1 MTTRPSRT
9 TRSSVAAAT
18 APAAPAGPAAA
29 TRTRRTTATA
39 PPSTSTAPVRRTTR
53 VSRANTPGALPE
65 VKVTQTRASIA
76 RAASTANTAASSTRP
91 LRTSSRAN
99 ISTPPPAAT
108 PAVKRG
114 TSLAVPGSSLRPK
127 TPGSGFLARMTSRES
142 LRQPK
147 TPAPAPAAAFDKAIE
162 AYDGA
167 REPIKAYL
175 RIRPAPPGV
184 PLESYMQVL
193 NETDV
198 LMVPPLDHRLNPSSS
213 SSSLFSSALVRSSH
227 LNLNPASHPSGV
239 PDDVLASP
247 TPYSSHA
254 APDPSTYGSLFK
266 FTSVFPPSASPSTP
280 TSPSFR
286 REDGQTQAS
295 FFRATTLPL
304 VRDFLQK
311 GENCLLFA
319 YGPTGSGKTFT
330 VQGGQGDDAGLLPRV
345 VEVVWKSLAGKRKPA
360 SSFTPPASRAPS
372 RAGPP
377 LTSTPNGAGPS
388 ASPRES
394 VPTAPVSD
402 DIPLSDGYE
411 YSIWVSYSEIYN
423 EKIYDLL
430 EAPLP
435 TSSSSPAVPATP
447 SGGGGGGM
455 LKGLFRNFTTVKR
468 SALSLKADKTAP
480 ATAAGGGQKVVGGLR
495 EVKVASADEA
505 HNVLARGQSNR
516 RVFST
521 LANRASSRSHSIF
534 TIRLVRTSPITGAEV
549 STSRFSIVDLA
560 GSERVVNTQTTGERL
575 KEAGNINKSLMV
587 LGQCMEVL
595 RKNQEREKGRKVRRA
610 DAALRRSPSY
620 EPELTME
627 LRVVEQPAIVPFRHS
642 KLTEMFQSF
651 FIGDGKAV
659 MIVNINPYETGFD
672 ENSHVMRF
680 SAVAKSVMTVK
691 RGPDNVVAPVVVPVP
706 VPAPAVPAIKKRE
719 PRVVRMSLIEGGEE
733 EEVLYEEDSDIDDD
747 DGDEFVDA
755 LLDELSALRT
765 ALFDAQMSAAIAVST
780 ARTQLAKEYE
790 AKMLAMHREY
800 EERRREEAVEADTKF
815 NAKLDILTRLQAAR
829 TPARGGAR
837 YAEVTPSTAYDDSD
851 EEGGSEDGEEGE
863 EEDDSEEVRG
873 MLLPAGETSVVES
886 AASISPLAA
895 RVKHVSMHSPVP
907 LGAATAGSSLA
918 RSPLGRSETAMV
930 VEEGGGAEGSR
941 KADAAELD
949 EEEGEASRRELVDDE
964 AGEAEEGEEELEE
977 GQEAELEEE
986 LGESIEHT
994 REEVDLSATDADATE
1009 VDEGNELGSLEEFVD
1024 DGAVEDDGG
1033 SDADYEVSPVPSP
1046 AKARAPVKAE
1056 AATPRGAGEGNDTP
1070 SPAAAEDGDDEYG
1083 EADELGFERSMVIR
1097 SGSKVKK
1104 AKRKL
1109 GAKVHDV
1116 EDLDTFEGV
1125 LSPIRKTPST
1135 GSRAFKR

>member
-1 MTTRPSRT
+1 MTTRPPRT
-9 TRSSVAAAT
+9 TRSSAAAAVAPS
-18 APAAPAGPAAA
+18 APAAPAPA
-29 TRTRRTTATA
+29 TRTRKTTAMD
-39 PPSTSTAPVRRTTR
+39 PPTCTVPLRRTTR
-53 VSRANTPGALPE
+53 TSRANTPGAPPD

-76 RAASTANTAASSTRP
+76 RAASTAPSSTRP
-91 LRTSSRAN
+91 LRTSTRAN
-99 ISTPPPAAT
+99 ANANVGTPPAAAT
-108 PAVKRG
+108 PAVKRA
-114 TSLAVPGSSLRPK
+114 TSLAVPGSTLRPK

-147 TPAPAPAAAFDKAIE
+147 TPAHAPAAAFDKAVE
-162 AYDGA
+162 TYDGA

-184 PLESYMQVL
+184 PLGSYLQVL

-247 TPYSSHA
+247 TPHSSHA
-254 APDPSTYGSLFK
+254 GPDPLTYGSLFK
-266 FTSVFPPSASPSTP
+266 FTSVFPPSASPITP
-280 TSPSFR
+280 TASTF

-330 VQGGQGDDAGLLPRV
+330 VQGGQGHDAGLLPRV

-360 SSFTPPASRAPS
+360 SAFTSPTSRAPS

-377 LTSTPNGAGPS
+377 MTSTPNGT
-388 ASPRES
+388 SPRES
-394 VPTAPVSD
+394 LSTAPESVV
-402 DIPLSDGYE
+402 IPLSDGYE
-411 YSIWVSYSEIYN
+411 YSVWVSYSEIYN

-435 TSSSSPAVPATP
+435 TSTSASSSTVPTAST
-447 SGGGGGGM
+447 GGGGM

-480 ATAAGGGQKVVGGLR
+480 ATAGGSGQKVVGGLR
-495 EVKVASADEA
+495 EVKVASAEEA

-534 TIRLVRTSPITGAEV
+534 TIKLVRTSPVTGAEV

-595 RKNQEREKGRKVRRA
+595 RKNQEREKGRK
-610 DAALRRSPSY
+610 
-620 EPELTME
+620 
-627 LRVVEQPAIVPFRHS
+627 PAIVPFRHS

-691 RGPDNVVAPVVVPVP
+691 RGPDNVVAPVPIPVP
-706 VPAPAVPAIKKRE
+706 IPAHTVPAIQKKE
-719 PRVVRMSLIEGGEE
+719 PRLVRLSLIDGGDE
-733 EEVLYEEDSDIDDD
+733 EEVLYEEDSDVDDEG
-747 DGDEFVDA
+747 GDEFVDA

-765 ALFDAQMSAAIAVST
+765 ALLEAQMDAAIAVST
-780 ARTQLAKEYE
+780 ARTQIAKEYE

-800 EERRREEAVEADTKF
+800 EERRREEAAEADTKF

-829 TPARGGAR
+829 TPARGGTAAR
-837 YAEVTPSTAYDDSD
+837 YAELTPSTVYDDSD
-851 EEGGSEDGEEGE
+851 EDDEASEVAGDDEGE
-863 EEDDSEEVRG
+863 GEDDSEEVRG
-873 MLLPAGETSVVES
+873 MLLPAAGDTSVGES

-895 RVKHVSMHSPVP
+895 RVKHVSMQSPMR
-907 LGAATAGSSLA
+907 LEAATATSRHV
-918 RSPLGRSETAMV
+918 RSPLGIREVVAADGDGDGPEV
-930 VEEGGGAEGSR
+930 PVEEGAELQCEVLHHE
-941 KADAAELD
+941 AAKGDEKDMEDGVARDELD
-949 EEEGEASRRELVDDE
+949 ESM
-964 AGEAEEGEEELEE
+964 
-977 GQEAELEEE
+977 
-986 LGESIEHT
+986 EHSVGG
-994 REEVDLSATDADATE
+994 EVDLSA
-1009 VDEGNELGSLEEFVD
+1009 V
-1024 DGAVEDDGG
+1024 DGASVSDDGG
-1033 SDADYEVSPVPSP
+1033 DELASLDDAIDEGVMEDDASPDANDEESSAPSPVKTTL
-1046 AKARAPVKAE
+1046 AVKAE
-1056 AATPRGAGEGNDTP
+1056 VATPRSGGKENDAL
-1070 SPAAAEDGDDEYG
+1070 SPVADEDEVYG

-1109 GAKVHDV
+1109 AAKVHDV
-1116 EDLDTFEGV
+1116 DDLDTFEGV
-1125 LSPIRKTPST
+1125 LSPIRKTPGAGARSFQ
-1135 GSRAFKR
+1135 R